1 MEKEYIVGIDFGHGE
16 TSAWLVPIHG
26 NFQGEALRIRNAAHA
41 NEKVCPSWVYSDQEG
56 NYSLVQTAG
65 SCIRFGFKAKPVA
78 LDQNPEQK
86 EAFAAY
92 IKLIIQALLQNN
104 TELKIDSSGESNFIL
119 CVACPTRWSEHD
131 RRSYLLFLSNAMVET
146 KVEPV
151 WVINESDAA
160 FFSWVGSPDES
171 FKVGTNDCTLV
182 IDYGS
187 STIDYTMMRDG
198 KKVSDD
204 SWSNPNLGASLV
216 EIGIVEDY
224 KSKNFDAYQRF
235 LNATINECV
244 RTGNSQYDADEIESC
259 LITETRI
266 AKENVFRN
274 GTWPNMNR
282 MVFSMFDRCGGYAVG
297 YNDNTG
303 DLKIG
308 GSLLEKPLLMDYQNA
323 VKKDFEKLKQYVD
336 NKVGANHLKH
346 IILSGGACLMTWVRP
361 MVLQVFGQDI
371 NVHMDNAP
379 AYVVS
384 KGIAYYAKAQLSA
397 LNKLREEVS
406 RIDFCVMYKEA
417 DRAATANTI
426 EELSYKLK
434 SAIDNLSGPNAYDIN
449 REFRDFLARHL
460 GMEGSNKEEYC
471 EIFRKEFNQ
480 RMNAKVYEKLGE
492 IVRECFGKTIIRNA
506 DVDFEP
512 VFAFFGKES
521 FDVGKSFYNNIG
533 QWIEKSAIDAGIAWN
548 TVLINAFDPN
558 KSRYGSE
565 KDTLVNGTLSKL
577 IDFYRLDVDSIV
589 YGPGVIENIS
599 DKLKNRVLKLSEQLF
614 YDQQLFKTTFI
625 G

>member
-26 NFQGEALRIRNAAHA
+26 NSQGEALRIRNAAHA
-41 NEKVCPSWVYSDQEG
+41 NEKVCPSWVYRDKKG
-56 NYSLVQTAG
+56 NYSLVQTVG
-65 SCIRFGFKAKPVA
+65 SCVRFGFKAKPVA

-92 IKLIIQALLQNN
+92 IKLIILALLQNN
-104 TELKIDSSGESNFIL
+104 TELKIDLSGGPNFIL
-119 CVACPTRWSEHD
+119 CVACPTRWSEYD
-131 RRSYLLFLSNAMVET
+131 KRSYLSFLSNAMVGT
-146 KVEPV
+146 KVEPM

-160 FFSWVGSPDES
+160 FFSWVGSPDDS
-171 FKVGTNDCTLV
+171 FKVGANDCTLV

-216 EIGIVEDY
+216 EIGIVDDY
-224 KSKNFDAYQRF
+224 KNKNFDAYQRF
-235 LNATINECV
+235 LSATINECI

-266 AKENVFRN
+266 AKENVFKN

-282 MVFSMFDRCGGYAVG
+282 MVFSMFDRCGGYAAGFDTMV
-297 YNDNTG
+297 

-323 VKKDFEKLKQYVD
+323 VKMDFEKLKQYVD

-361 MVLQVFGQDI
+361 MVLQVFGQNI
-371 NVHMDNAP
+371 SVHMDNAP

-384 KGIAYYAKAQLSA
+384 KGIAYYAKAQLDA
-397 LNKLREEVS
+397 LKNLRDAVGQ
-406 RIDFCVMYKEA
+406 IDFESIYKKA
-417 DRAATANTI
+417 DMQATAESINQM
-426 EELSYKLK
+426 SYVVKDAVLK
-434 SAIDNLSGPNAYDIN
+434 YSGPDAGDIHL
-449 REFRDFLARHL
+449 EFRKFLL
-460 GMEGSNKEEYC
+460 GLDGRNESYC
-471 EIFRKEFNQ
+471 EVFRKELNNTISREVHVILNRIIQDRFAKEIQ
-480 RMNAKVYEKLGE
+480 RED
-492 IVRECFGKTIIRNA
+492 VRISL
-506 DVDFEP
+506 DVP
-512 VFAFFGKES
+512 VFNWPSVDGFNEGGRYFNLFK
-521 FDVGKSFYNNIG
+521 
-533 QWIEKSAIDAGIAWN
+533 QWIESTAVACGIASDN
-548 TVLINAFDPN
+548 ILGINALN
-558 KSRYGSE
+558 WEKSRTDYE
-565 KDTLVNGTLSKL
+565 RDQLVNGT
-577 IDFYRLDVDSIV
+577 ITRMVDYFKNNSDAIS
-589 YGPGVIENIS
+589 YDRNDLKEAAGNI
-599 DKLKNRVLKLSEQLF
+599 KNQVLQITERLF
-614 YDQQLFKTTFI
+614 YEQQLFETTFV